1 MSKILIA
8 TDLSKSSNDVF
19 SVGFDL
25 ARRLNSGIVLV
36 TIINELVEYVP
47 MDIGISFADQW
58 EARLYI
64 AQRELNRIK
73 SEHADLDIEII
84 TFVGDPK
91 KDVIEQSIKSEASYI
106 VLGTHGRTGLSHMVM
121 GSTAEYVIRHS
132 TVPVVVVPY
141 NRNLH

>member
-8 TDLSKSSNDVF
+8 TDLSKSSKDVIA
-19 SVGFDL
+19 VGLEL
-25 ARRLNSGIVLV
+25 AKKLNSGIILV

-64 AQRELNRIK
+64 AQRELDRIK
-73 SEHADLDIEII
+73 HEHSDFDIEVI

-91 KDVIEQSIKSEASYI
+91 KDVIEQSDKSGASYI
-106 VLGTHGRTGLSHMVM
+106 VIGTHGRTGFSHMVM
-121 GSTAEYVIRHS
+121 GSTAEYVIRHA
-132 TVPVVVVPY
+132 TVPVIVVPY
-141 NRNLH
+141 NRSLH